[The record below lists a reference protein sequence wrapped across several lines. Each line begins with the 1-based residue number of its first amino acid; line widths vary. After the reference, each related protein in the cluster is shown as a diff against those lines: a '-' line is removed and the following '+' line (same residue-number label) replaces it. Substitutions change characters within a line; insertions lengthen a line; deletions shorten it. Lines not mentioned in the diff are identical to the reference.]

1 MAPGKQEIELLAQ
14 KTSWNSSFFRAPRTW
29 FNLKLVEKET
39 APPRSG
45 QSLKFQVAGYMQ
57 LVGGEFYS
65 KEVLLVLFS
74 FCFL

>member
-1 MAPGKQEIELLAQ
+1 MAPGKQESCFPKRQVGIQ
-14 KTSWNSSFFRAPRTW
+14 VFFRAPRTW

-45 QSLKFQVAGYMQ
+45 QLLKFAGYMQ